1 MKLSEVKKELK
12 RRLREGQRLVDCYIF
27 GDNNEYV
34 MATTISKNHV
44 VYKESY
50 KLNESAEDP
59 YTRVEYINLVDC
71 M

>member
-12 RRLREGQRLVDCYIF
+12 RRLHDGERLVDCYLF
-27 GDNNEYV
+27 SSDNKKV

-44 VYKESY
+44 VYKTAY
-50 KLNESAEDP
+50 RINENADDP
-59 YTRVEYINLVDC
+59 LYRVEYINLVDC